1 MDLINSPLGF
11 DQEVEG
17 PGSRDSGAL
26 RADAGW
32 LGLKFLVVATFIPS
46 QTAFLSRHGLIR
58 LNEWIR
64 GTGCCQFRLP
74 SVGGRE

>member
-32 LGLKFLVVATFIPS
+32 LGLKFSGGSYLDPKPNGIPVPAT
-46 QTAFLSRHGLIR
+46 A
-58 LNEWIR
+58 
-64 GTGCCQFRLP
+64 
-74 SVGGRE
+74 